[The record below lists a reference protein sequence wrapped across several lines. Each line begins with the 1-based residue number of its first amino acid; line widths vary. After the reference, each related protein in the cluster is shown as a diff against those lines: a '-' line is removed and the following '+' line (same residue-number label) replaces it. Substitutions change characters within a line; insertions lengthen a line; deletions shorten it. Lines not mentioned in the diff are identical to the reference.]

1 MTSNNERTVSRHKEK
16 RVKKELRAFTPHK
29 IDDLFKS
36 FITLRLLKD
45 KLHILYINIKK
56 TPNT

>member
-29 IDDLFKS
+29 IDDLFKK
-36 FITLRLLKD
+36 FYHAKVAEGQATHTL
-45 KLHILYINIKK
+45 H
-56 TPNT
+56 